1 MEESQIDLLRKDSF
15 ESRPQTAMLTL
26 VTTAYYQPLES
37 SATSVVSK
45 GSAPMGISGE
55 EVLSRKFKLPVST
68 PVTLSD
74 LALWLGTG
82 ICGAII
88 GNANDVGDVYYS
100 LLSSNSKLV
109 IPPRLHT
116 VLFVDDASQVILW
129 GSLEK
134 LTCELT
140 FLPK

>member
-1 MEESQIDLLRKDSF
+1 MDDSQILMLREQS
-15 ESRPQTAMLTL
+15 EIPPQSAMLTL
-26 VTTAYYQPLES
+26 LTTAYFQPLES

-45 GSAPMGISGE
+45 GTAPVSISGE

-68 PVTLSD
+68 PVVLSD

-100 LLSSNSKLV
+100 LLGSNSKLV
-109 IPPRLHT
+109 VPPRLHT
-116 VLFVDDASQVILW
+116 VLFVEDASQVVLW

-134 LTCELT
+134 LTCDLT